1 MDIVFV
7 YNIFKKKQEYMRI
20 FFYFFKKKIFMI
32 IIHSINRKIIVM
44 LKFEQNK
51 IINFFKNKFSI
62 FFLILIISFT
72 FFSCSQE
79 KNYNAQLKGN
89 TMGTYYVINVISV
102 PPKFKIKKIEKEVKD
117 TLSKANKILS
127 NWDKNSEI
135 STINKFNNTTPI
147 KISNELNEVFKTAS
161 EINIKTNGFFDITLD
176 PIIELWGFGYKSK
189 QTKTAPSEQQIKN
202 TLSIVGQRSLLDIN
216 YENNELIKKN
226 KNLKINLSSIGKG
239 FGIDLIGKKLN
250 QLGIKNYLINI
261 GGDILT
267 KGHNK
272 KNKNWIIGI
281 ENPNLKEKLI
291 KDIVN
296 LTNKGLATS
305 GDYKNFFTK
314 DGKRY
319 SHIINPKTGKPIM
332 HSTKS
337 VTVIHD
343 NSMKA
348 DGWATALLAL
358 GSVDG
363 LKIAEKEKIAVLFI
377 DEIDD
382 KFVKFKSNQ
391 FLYFKQN

>member
-1 MDIVFV
+1 M
-7 YNIFKKKQEYMRI
+7 N
-20 FFYFFKKKIFMI
+20 
-32 IIHSINRKIIVM
+32 
-44 LKFEQNK
+44 L
-51 IINFFKNKFSI
+51 FKNKSPI
-62 FFLILIISFT
+62 NYAILIICFLLN
-72 FFSCSQE
+72 FSCSQE
-79 KNYNAQLKGN
+79 KNYNAKIKGN
-89 TMGTYYVINVISV
+89 TMGTYYFIEIIDV
-102 PPKFKIKKIEKEVKD
+102 PVELKIKNIELEIKN
-117 TLSKANKILS
+117 TLKKANKILS
-127 NWDKNSEI
+127 NWDKDSEI
-135 STINKFNNTTPI
+135 SIINKTDKTTAI
-147 KISNELNEVFKTAS
+147 KISDELNEVFKTAK
-161 EINIKTNGFFDITLD
+161 EINAKSNGFFDLTLD

-189 QTKTAPSEQQIKN
+189 QMQVIPKDNQIKN
-202 TLSIVGQRSLLDIN
+202 ILSSIGQKSFLKMNFD
-216 YENNELIKKN
+216 NNELIKKN
-226 KNLKINLSSIGKG
+226 KDIKINLSSIGKG
-239 FGIDLIGKKLN
+239 YGIDLIGKKLD
-250 QLGIKNYLINI
+250 QLGINNYIINI

-267 KGHNK
+267 KGYNSK
-272 KNKNWIIGI
+272 KENWVIGI

-291 KDIVN
+291 KEIVN

-358 GSVDG
+358 GRVDG

-382 KFVKFKSNQ
+382 KFLKFKSNQ
-391 FLYFKQN
+391 FLNFKQN

>member
-1 MDIVFV
+1 M
-7 YNIFKKKQEYMRI
+7 N
-20 FFYFFKKKIFMI
+20 
-32 IIHSINRKIIVM
+32 
-44 LKFEQNK
+44 L
-51 IINFFKNKFSI
+51 FKNKSLINYAILII
-62 FFLILIISFT
+62 FFLLN
-72 FFSCSQE
+72 FSCSQE
-79 KNYNAQLKGN
+79 KNYNAQIKGN
-89 TMGTYYVINVISV
+89 TMGTYYFIEVIDV
-102 PPKFKIKKIEKEVKD
+102 PIELKIKNIELEIND
-117 TLSKANKILS
+117 TLKKANKILS
-127 NWDKNSEI
+127 NWDKDSEI
-135 STINKFNNTTPI
+135 SIINKLNKTTPI
-147 KISNELNEVFKTAS
+147 KISDELNEVFKTAYK
-161 EINIKTNGFFDITLD
+161 INVKTNGFFDITLD

-189 QTKTAPSEQQIKN
+189 QTKTAPTEQQIKN

-337 VTVIHD
+337 VTVIHE

-348 DGWATALLAL
+348 DGWATAFLAL
-358 GSVDG
+358 GSLEG
-363 LKIAEKEKIAVLFI
+363 LKIADKEKIAVLFI
-377 DEIDD
+377 DEIDN
-382 KFVKFKSNQ
+382 KLIKFKSSA
-391 FLYFKQN
+391 FKNLK

>member
-1 MDIVFV
+1 
-7 YNIFKKKQEYMRI
+7 
-20 FFYFFKKKIFMI
+20 MI
-32 IIHSINRKIIVM
+32 IIHSINRKIIGM

-51 IINFFKNKFSI
+51 IINLFKNKFLTI
-62 FFLILIISFT
+62 FLILIISFT

-89 TMGTYYVINVISV
+89 TMGTYYIIDVVSV
-102 PPKFKIKKIEKEVKD
+102 PKKLKIKKIKKEVKD

-147 KISNELNEVFKTAS
+147 KISDELNEVFKTAS

-189 QTKTAPSEQQIKN
+189 QTKTAPTEQQIKN

-305 GDYKNFFTK
+305 GDYKNFFTQ

-358 GSVDG
+358 GRVDG

-391 FLYFKQN
+391 FLNFKQN